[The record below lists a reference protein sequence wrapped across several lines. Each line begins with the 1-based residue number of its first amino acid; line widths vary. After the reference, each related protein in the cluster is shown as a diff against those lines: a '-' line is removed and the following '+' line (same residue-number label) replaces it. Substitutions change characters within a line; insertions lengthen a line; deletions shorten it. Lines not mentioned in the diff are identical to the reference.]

1 MNREERQILKLSG
14 IYTVIALALIAL
26 FWMPFALAQTQTGYC
41 PYDPK
46 IVPPKHLG
54 EFSRVF
60 RTLIVEVGSDSTFYI
75 PVGTTSVTGSGTAG
89 RVGTDTAR
97 DLSLP
102 MFGWNGSA
110 WVFKPAGSTSAWQ
123 TVGSLTPGSMSAYIQ
138 NVSGTSTGLTGTN
151 TTLNGTTTIDAS
163 GVVIAGGRSLSP
175 TEVSYLD
182 GLSDYLTTLLAAKQ
196 NDLSGNYVASLSDDV
211 GTVTGSVRIK
221 GSGDI
226 GVTISGN
233 LVSINLA
240 GTPTAKADVRY
251 NGGNVV
257 IGASFLDFLNNFV
270 VGTSGAGVS
279 IDLTP
284 QIIGTTSASADYNVK
299 LDGTG
304 KVSKSQ
310 IPMDLS
316 GLGSLNIDGIN
327 GSSSCFGSLHRTTS
341 YEIAAN
347 NKWYNL
353 GLDGTSTAKNVT
365 YGTATITVLVPGTY
379 QISYHI
385 PFRDCV
391 MGIARVIKNW
401 STEVKGSSAY
411 GNTSNVAWISVGVP
425 SIITSLVA
433 NDTIGVQVGCESP
446 TGSPEIDF
454 VGSAN
459 LPDPTTN
466 IYGILSV
473 VKIGE

>member
-1 MNREERQILKLSG
+1 MKKL
-14 IYTVIALALIAL
+14 IPLIFL
-26 FWMPFALAQTQTGYC
+26 SIMSFISVVYAQTQTGYS

-46 IVPPKHLG
+46 IVPPKNLG
-54 EFSRVF
+54 EYSRVF
-60 RTLIVEVGSDSTFYI
+60 RTLIVEVGTDGTFYL
-75 PVGTTSVTGSGTAG
+75 PVGTTPVTGSGTTG
-89 RVGTDTAR
+89 RISTDTAR
-97 DLSLP
+97 NLSLP
-102 MFGWNGSA
+102 MFGWDGSQ

-123 TVGSLTPGSMSAYIQ
+123 TVGSLTPGSLTAFVQ
-138 NVSGTSTGLTGTN
+138 NVNGTCTGLTGTN
-151 TTLNGTTTIDAS
+151 TTMNGTTTIDAS

-182 GLSDYLTTLLAAKQ
+182 GLSDFLTTLLAAKQ
-196 NDLSGNYVASLSDDV
+196 DDLSGNYISSLSDDV

-226 GVTISGN
+226 GVTLSGN
-233 LVSINLA
+233 LFSINLA
-240 GTPTAKADVRY
+240 GSPTAKADIRY

-257 IGASFLDFLNNFV
+257 VGSSFLDFLNNFV
-270 VGTSGAGVS
+270 VATSTSGVTVA
-279 IDLTP
+279 LTP
-284 QIIGTTSASADYNVK
+284 QVIGTTSASASYNTL

-304 KVSKSQ
+304 KVNKAQ

-316 GLGSLNIDGIN
+316 GLGALNIDGIN
-327 GSSSCFGSLHRTTS
+327 GSSSCFGSLYRTTS

-347 NKWYNL
+347 NTWYNL

-391 MGIARVIKNW
+391 TGIARVIKNW
-401 STEVKGSSAY
+401 STEVKGSPAH
-411 GNTSNVAWISVGVP
+411 GNTSNVTWITVGVP

-433 NDTIGVQVGCESP
+433 GDTIGIQVGCDSP
-446 TGSPEIDF
+446 VGTPEIDF
-454 VGSAN
+454 ISSGT
-459 LPDPTTN
+459 LPDPTTA

-473 VKIGE
+473 IKIGE